1 MSHGTI
7 PEYGVSGIENE
18 GIDFDL
24 EDMLRHVEL
33 EVLTGTRRGL
43 DNWEAL
49 EKTAKE
55 LLYDEAKG
63 CDKDYS
69 VLRSVLELLRL
80 KARHGWLDTSF
91 NDLMDLLRVN
101 TYQAKKL
108 ICPLSLGVQKI
119 HACENYCIL
128 YRKEFA
134 DLNSC
139 PTCGTSRCKTGNGA
153 SDGEVV
159 DKDDAPLD
167 ENKKIPRMVMWY
179 LRVKDRLK
187 RLYSNRDDA
196 KLMRWHQE
204 GRKNDVEN
212 DLAPETRTGGSV
224 FEMTKNIKV
233 VFGKP
238 KKKPKHSIFFRYLD
252 YWKDLEVRHA
262 IDVMHLEKNV
272 FDSTIGTLLDI
283 LSKTKD
289 GFKSRT
295 NLVNLDIRHEHHPK
309 ELPNGKID
317 IPPACYSLTPNE
329 NKSLCRC
336 LHSVEVST
344 GFLANVGKLVSL
356 KDLTISGYNAHD
368 CHKMLIVFLPIAI
381 RAVKPVHTRL
391 VITKLCYFFNRV
403 SQKVFDPEELGPIQK
418 FAIKTA
424 CQLEMFFPP
433 AYFNMMEHL
442 IVHIVPQIIE
452 IGPLYLHQMW
462 AYERYMSILK
472 GYVRNRAYPEG
483 SMIEGY
489 TTKEVVECC
498 IDYMKYTIYAH
509 LHSYNLGR
517 SNLSPSP
524 QISPL

>member
-1 MSHGTI
+1 MSHIVERGFKKGYEIWTFHGEVGGRSKELDDFCFDDAKNFIIKDMSHGTI

-204 GRKNDVEN
+204 GRKND
-212 DLAPETRTGGSV
+212 
-224 FEMTKNIKV
+224 
-233 VFGKP
+233 GK
-238 KKKPKHSIFFRYLD
+238 
-252 YWKDLEVRHA
+252 
-262 IDVMHLEKNV
+262 
-272 FDSTIGTLLDI
+272 
-283 LSKTKD
+283 
-289 GFKSRT
+289 
-295 NLVNLDIRHEHHPK
+295 IRH
-309 ELPNGKID
+309 
-317 IPPACYSLTPNE
+317 PPML
-329 NKSLCRC
+329 
-336 LHSVEVST
+336 
-344 GFLANVGKLVSL
+344 
-356 KDLTISGYNAHD
+356 DSG
-368 CHKMLIVFLPIAI
+368 
-381 RAVKPVHTRL
+381 
-391 VITKLCYFFNRV
+391 
-403 SQKVFDPEELGPIQK
+403 
-418 FAIKTA
+418 
-424 CQLEMFFPP
+424 
-433 AYFNMMEHL
+433 
-442 IVHIVPQIIE
+442 
-452 IGPLYLHQMW
+452 
-462 AYERYMSILK
+462 
-472 GYVRNRAYPEG
+472 
-483 SMIEGY
+483 
-489 TTKEVVECC
+489 
-498 IDYMKYTIYAH
+498 
-509 LHSYNLGR
+509 
-517 SNLSPSP
+517 
-524 QISPL
+524 